1 MSEPDIFYILG
12 NKVRRDL
19 LSHLTCTECYF
30 SFLSSKVSVSS
41 TAVAKHLKIMERE
54 GVLRS
59 YEREGP
65 FIGPAR
71 KYYNIALSRTYVTTI
86 TPNIFWYRGLE
97 LGEPML
103 EKARIDLTRIPTEN
117 ESLLGMVH
125 SFLELSSELD
135 TILRLLQAVES
146 RRDRLM
152 KEIKERYLREIGDM
166 TQLAILHYLLL
177 VGEAT
182 IEELSDRL
190 NLKEREVLMKAQE
203 LDRFIP
209 LIIKD
214 GTVKIDE
221 EVLKQKLGGGKDAGE
236 NQSGG
241 K

>member
-1 MSEPDIFYILG
+1 MTETEPDIFYILG

-54 GVLRS
+54 GILKS

-71 KYYNIALSRTYVTTI
+71 KYYDIAISRTYVTTV
-86 TPNIFWYRGLE
+86 TPNLFWYRGLD
-97 LGEPML
+97 LGEPL
-103 EKARIDLTRIPTEN
+103 IEKTEIDLSRIPLEHETLI
-117 ESLLGMVH
+117 SMVT
-125 SFLELSSELD
+125 SFLELTGELEK
-135 TILRLLQAVES
+135 ILQALQAVES

-152 KEIKERYLREIGDM
+152 KEIKERYLEEIGDM

-177 VGEAT
+177 NGEAT
-182 IEELSDRL
+182 IEDLSDRL
-190 NLKEREVLMKAQE
+190 NLKEREVLVKAQE

-209 LIIKD
+209 LRIKD
-214 GTVKIDE
+214 GVVKIDE
-221 EVLKQKLGGGKDAGE
+221 EKLKQKLGGVEDAGE
-236 NQSGG
+236 D
-241 K
+241 

>member
-1 MSEPDIFYILG
+1 MTEPDIFYILG

-54 GVLRS
+54 GILKS

-71 KYYNIALSRTYVTTI
+71 KYYDIAISKTYVTTV
-86 TPNIFWYRGLE
+86 TPNLFWYRGLD
-97 LGEPML
+97 L
-103 EKARIDLTRIPTEN
+103 EEAPIEKVKVDLTRIPAEH
-117 ESLLGMVH
+117 ESLLEMV
-125 SFLELSSELD
+125 SAFLELSSELEK
-135 TILRLLQAVES
+135 ILLALQVIES

-152 KEIKERYLREIGDM
+152 KELKERYLKEIGDM

-177 VGEAT
+177 TGEAT
-182 IEELSDRL
+182 VEELSDRL
-190 NLKEREVLMKAQE
+190 NLKEREVLVKAQE
-203 LDRFIP
+203 LDRFVP

-214 GTVKIDE
+214 RTIKIDE
-221 EVLKQKLGGGKDAGE
+221 DKLKQKLGGVEYAGE
-236 NQSGG
+236 NKGRG
-241 K
+241 

>member
-1 MSEPDIFYILG
+1 MGEPDIFYILG

-54 GVLRS
+54 GILKS

-71 KYYNIALSRTYVTTI
+71 KYYNIALSRTYVTTV
-86 TPNIFWYRGLE
+86 TPNLFWYRGLDLNE
-97 LGEPML
+97 SPV
-103 EKARIDLTRIPTEN
+103 EKVSIDLTQIPTDH
-117 ESLLGMVH
+117 ESLLGMVS
-125 SFLELSSELD
+125 SFLELTSELEK
-135 TILRLLQAVES
+135 ILLALQAIES

-152 KEIKERYLREIGDM
+152 KELKERYLKEIGDM

-177 VGEAT
+177 TGEAT
-182 IEELSDRL
+182 VEELSDRL
-190 NLKEREVLMKAQE
+190 NLKEREVLVKAQE
-203 LDRFIP
+203 LDRFVP

-214 GTVKIDE
+214 GTIKIDKDK
-221 EVLKQKLGGGKDAGE
+221 LNQKLGGVEYAGE
-236 NQSGG
+236 NKGRG
-241 K
+241 